1 MSFSRGSATGKGSR
15 SGERSCNG
23 EGWPSEASPGA
34 DGFGRCEHRPL
45 RKMGWRPSKVRRRRR
60 LPQRGVRRGGP
71 PCPPVAVQA
80 LPLCRAPRRAGT
92 GPRPYGEGGPSK
104 VRRRRRLP
112 QRGCVGEGHRALPS
126 PFRHHPRCRGR
137 GAGPVVFG
145 RSAIGRYGRFAV
157 GDGSHN
163 SGMERPAVGR
173 PGGAVPGRS
182 FSADRRSAATEGS
195 PPVAAP
201 TTGVRSGLPSAG
213 RGARCLPVG
222 FGRSPSVEAREGS
235 PQGKRDRPLRKIRR
249 RRRLPRRRCVA
260 ACRWQAGGRGGGP
273 VVFGR
278 SPSVEAREGSPQG
291 KRNRPLRKVRRRRR
305 LPQRR

>member
-163 SGMERPAVGR
+163 RGVCRPAVGR
-173 PGGAVPGRS
+173 PGGAVAGRWG
-182 FSADRRSAATEGS
+182 SADRRSAATEGS
-195 PPVAAP
+195 PSATAP
-201 TTGVRSGLPSAG
+201 TTAVWSGLPLAG
-213 RGARCLPVG
+213 RGARCRA
-222 FGRSPSVEAREGS
+222 GRF
-235 PQGKRDRPLRKIRR
+235 RPI
-249 RRRLPRRRCVA
+249 
-260 ACRWQAGGRGGGP
+260 GD
-273 VVFGR
+273 
-278 SPSVEAREGSPQG
+278 
-291 KRNRPLRKVRRRRR
+291 RPLRKVRRRWR
-305 LPQRR
+305 LPRRGFVAACRRQAGGRGACRWVSADPLRWKPARVVLRASAIGRYGRLAVGDGSHDGGV